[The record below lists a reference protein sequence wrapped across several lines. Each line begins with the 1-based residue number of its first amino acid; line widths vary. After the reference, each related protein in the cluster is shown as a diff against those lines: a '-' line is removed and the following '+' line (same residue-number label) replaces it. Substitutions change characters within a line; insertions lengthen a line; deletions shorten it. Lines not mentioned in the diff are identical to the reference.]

1 MPDRPRSL
9 ISSLAAAAQ
18 RGLEAFVGVEV
29 VGGERVPQAVAQQ
42 AVVIPRMD
50 GMIDL
55 GGVRLDCGPGGC
67 GGGGWGWGQ
76 QASPRALG
84 AVTPGNLFR
93 QDIDELYADQLMYR
107 TVTTGPRDMLKNRPQ
122 LQGEELG
129 ELTDVIDWLSDE
141 KWYWIE
147 QERAAVYSWLYGG
160 GGVICFIDDG
170 RPADQEVDVENV
182 KDILGF
188 YALPK
193 WYLVPD
199 GMGSADIRADW
210 YGPRIPGLPQSTLD
224 TRDVNALLRQTGNR
238 FHRSRVIP
246 FPYRSEMNLR
256 QARLYPGWNGWGP
269 GIVEGVFAAFINRRN
284 GALRLNDIVNGAAVN
299 VMKMAGLATAKSTPS
314 GGAPIREALNYVKE
328 CLAYTGDG
336 IPLVAVDANTD
347 LKSLGPNMA
356 SLDKVIY
363 EQRRFFLDCTPYP
376 EVVIFQSSRGGL
388 SGDSADGEWK
398 SYYKFIGGE
407 QESWVW
413 HAGAFGGG
421 LKQAVHL
428 GMMAKTGPTSGQV
441 DRSVKATWATQ
452 WVESDKDRAEARKK
466 DAEARAIDRANLGL
480 TPEFFLRFDLT
491 VKDTYPGFD
500 VDEGPL
506 PTMEQ
511 GALVEPAAQGSE
523 PAATPATAAQSLAEE
538 QQADPNAP
546 TTDALPDTATPAPP
560 AVLPPDLMTEKELRQ
575 SLKVGKQRL
584 RSALRAAGVANY
596 GVGTARRHSLGE
608 VVQAIKRLDSAMREA
623 PAPLQS
629 VRMDP
634 FPNFHAARQRAP
646 GGGRTRTKTLPNGV
660 GLILEDGEVQSVRLP
675 RDKFSAAAARSWL
688 RDNGYSTAQFEAADP
703 G

>member
-1 MPDRPRSL
+1 M
-9 ISSLAAAAQ
+9 AAQ
-18 RGLEAFVGVEV
+18 RGLEAFAGIEV
-29 VGGERVPQAVAQQ
+29 VGGARPTDQPPPTAAG
-42 AVVIPRMD
+42 AIARMD
-50 GMIDL
+50 GMLDL

-84 AVTPGNLFR
+84 AATPGGLFR

-107 TVTTGPRDMLKNRPQ
+107 TVVTGPKDMLEARPQ
-122 LQGEELG
+122 LQGNELG

-141 KWYWIE
+141 RWYWIE

-182 KDILGF
+182 RDILGF

-210 YGPRIPGLPQSTLD
+210 YGPRIGRPRHYIVTPDATTLGGIEDLPGLPQSTLD
-224 TRDVNALLRQTGNR
+224 ARDVNALLRRTGNR

-256 QARLYPGWNGWGP
+256 QARLFPGWNGWGP

-347 LKSLGPNMA
+347 IKAIGPNMA

-398 SYYKFIGGE
+398 SYYKFLGGE
-407 QESWVW
+407 QKSWVW

-428 GMMAKTGPTSGQV
+428 GMMAKTGPTSGRV
-441 DRSVKATWATQ
+441 DRTVKATWPTL

-480 TPEFFLRFDLT
+480 TPEFFLRFDPS

-506 PTMEQ
+506 PTMQQ
-511 GALVEPAAQGSE
+511 GALTEPAATGSE

-538 QQADPNAP
+538 KAAADGVSTADAAP
-546 TTDALPDTATPAPP
+546 FQVTTP

-575 SLKVGKQRL
+575 SLKVGRQRL

-596 GVGTARRHSLGE
+596 GVGTARRHSLAE
-608 VVQAIKRLDSAMREA
+608 VVTAIKRMDSALRES
-623 PAPLQS
+623 PAPPAYPKID
-629 VRMDP
+629 VD
-634 FPNFHAARQRAP
+634 H
-646 GGGRTRTKTLPNGV
+646 
-660 GLILEDGEVQSVRLP
+660 
-675 RDKFSAAAARSWL
+675 
-688 RDNGYSTAQFEAADP
+688 
-703 G
+703 